1 MGCQRTMLI
10 DDLKNL
16 FGGLRLDWRD
26 IVDIGIVAVLIF
38 QLLKLIRQTQA
49 VQIAFGTGIV
59 VAIYFLSDLVMLRT
73 ANWIVRDMLGYIVF
87 VAIVLFQ
94 ADIRRALSN
103 LGRVRFIRFLTRPA
117 TTDDTIE
124 EVVTAAGTLAKA
136 RIGAIVVIERE
147 IGLRNYIESG
157 IPLDS
162 TVTYDLLVSIFQPDS
177 PLHDGAVILQANRA
191 AAAACFLPLTVN
203 PRLTTEFGTRHRAAI
218 GLTEES
224 DAVALVVSEETG
236 TVSVALDGQL
246 ERSLDSEKLR
256 LRLSELMLQK
266 QNGTIG
272 RRTSQGFQM

>member
-1 MGCQRTMLI
+1 MLI

-49 VQIAFGTGIV
+49 VQIVLGSGIV

-94 ADIRRALSN
+94 AEIRRALSN
-103 LGRVRFIRFLTRPA
+103 LGRVRFVRFLTRPA

-136 RIGAIVVIERE
+136 RIGAIIVIERE

-218 GLTEES
+218 GLTEEA

-266 QNGTIG
+266 QKGRNG
-272 RRTSQGFQM
+272 RRSSQGLQM

>member
-1 MGCQRTMLI
+1 MLI

-103 LGRVRFIRFLTRPA
+103 LGRVRLIRFLTRSA

-177 PLHDGAVILQANRA
+177 PLHDGAVILQANRV

-246 ERSLDSEKLR
+246 ERSLDFEKLR

>member
-1 MGCQRTMLI
+1 MLI

-49 VQIAFGTGIV
+49 VQIVLGSGIV

-103 LGRVRFIRFLTRPA
+103 LGRVRFVRFLTRPA

-136 RIGAIVVIERE
+136 RIGAIIVIERE

-218 GLTEES
+218 GLTEEA

-266 QNGTIG
+266 QKGRNG
-272 RRTSQGFQM
+272 RRSSQGLQM